1 MLRYLET
8 TISDRKPENTR
19 LFSLVKAW
27 ENRNTTQ
34 ASKKQL
40 QRKSKQF
47 SCPLRMDIN
56 CNEKD
61 SAQIQKKIVPR
72 YHPRSAGTDQL
83 EKSWG
88 FKKCFYNHLSRMME
102 VELIFLLWSSPSL
115 TFCDNY
121 ADLVC
126 TQPLG
131 FSEHSAG
138 CKDWQPQ
145 GDPGNQ
151 PRETLHPSSFHYRQA
166 SVSPNISLWLLLM
179 HMQFWT
185 TNNNFIIIFIHSDDI
200 FVEVVTSN

>member
-8 TISDRKPENTR
+8 TISDRKPENTS

-88 FKKCFYNHLSRMME
+88 FKKCFYNHLSGMME
-102 VELIFLLWSSPSL
+102 VELIFLLWSSP
-115 TFCDNY
+115 
-121 ADLVC
+121 
-126 TQPLG
+126 QPYFLWQLCWPGLHTALGIFWAQCWLQGLATTRRPWKPAKGNPTSIKLPLQAG
-131 FSEHSAG
+131 FS
-138 CKDWQPQ
+138 
-145 GDPGNQ
+145 
-151 PRETLHPSSFHYRQA
+151 
-166 SVSPNISLWLLLM
+166 
-179 HMQFWT
+179 
-185 TNNNFIIIFIHSDDI
+185 
-200 FVEVVTSN
+200 